1 MKRAEV
7 SKGNGPRTT
16 SALSVFCKKGEH
28 KNDEIT
34 VIRYSCRADRTGGPS
49 ARQVQDIMMD
59 DVWSMA
65 AKKFLGIVLVAA
77 AAALCTIV
85 DALISQGNDV
95 CDGPV

>member
-1 MKRAEV
+1 
-7 SKGNGPRTT
+7 
-16 SALSVFCKKGEH
+16 
-28 KNDEIT
+28 
-34 VIRYSCRADRTGGPS
+34 
-49 ARQVQDIMMD
+49 MD

-85 DALISQGNDV
+85 DALISQGTDV